1 METLKQSALTAISQL
16 PDTVN
21 INDIVVVLHQ
31 MKTEKKVQNQTA
43 TDTQAVSCLELMKD
57 YIGCVKDAPKDLS
70 TNKTYFEGF
79 GS

>member
-16 PDTVN
+16 PDSAN
-21 INDIVVVLHQ
+21 INDILVVLYQ
-31 MKTEKKVQNQTA
+31 IRPEKEAVNQTE
-43 TDTQAVSCLELMKD
+43 DKAVSCFDLMKD